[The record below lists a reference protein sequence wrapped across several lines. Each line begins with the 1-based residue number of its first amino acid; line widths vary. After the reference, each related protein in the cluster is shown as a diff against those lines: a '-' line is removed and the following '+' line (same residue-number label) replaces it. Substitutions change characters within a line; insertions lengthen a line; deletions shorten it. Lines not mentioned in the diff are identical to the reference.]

1 MKEIKITTDS
11 RIYSVLVGKD
21 ILKES
26 NFKEFSN
33 REILLVIDSNIK
45 DSVKQQVRTN
55 IQPIS
60 SKFSEILI
68 EANEE
73 NKSTSTLSLMHDI
86 LIENGYSRD
95 LSLIHI

>member
-33 REILLVIDSNIK
+33 RELKVTRDKIVNVDAALKTNATVERISRYLLLND
-45 DSVKQQVRTN
+45 R
-55 IQPIS
+55 
-60 SKFSEILI
+60 
-68 EANEE
+68 
-73 NKSTSTLSLMHDI
+73 
-86 LIENGYSRD
+86 
-95 LSLIHI
+95 

>member
-1 MKEIKITTDS
+1 MKEIKISTDS
-11 RIYSVLVGKD
+11 KNYSVLVGKD

-55 IQPIS
+55 IQPVS
-60 SKFSEILI
+60 SKFSEIII

-73 NKSTSTLSLMHDI
+73 NKSSSTLSC
-86 LIENGYSRD
+86 
-95 LSLIHI
+95 

>member
-1 MKEIKITTDS
+1 MKEIKISTDS
-11 RIYSVLVGKD
+11 KNYSVLVGKD

-45 DSVKQQVRTN
+45 DSVKQQVRKN

-60 SKFSEILI
+60 
-68 EANEE
+68 
-73 NKSTSTLSLMHDI
+73 
-86 LIENGYSRD
+86 
-95 LSLIHI
+95 